1 MKLGMLQSAAAAAA
15 TAADADTFIKET
27 DDFLNESDSDEYS
40 LSSEDDGDNDDDDDG
55 TFTAQFP
62 TKKHHRFQDNEA
74 IEVVKMTKIRH
85 HNNNGHQSH
94 YTSSNGHCSNAIAT
108 NDGYTIAD
116 KTRLYKMCEPVQK
129 LPLCR

>member
-1 MKLGMLQSAAAAAA
+1 MKLGMLQSAAA

-40 LSSEDDGDNDDDDDG
+40 LSSEDDDDNDDDDDDG
-55 TFTAQFP
+55 TFTARFP
-62 TKKHHRFQDNEA
+62 TKKQHRYQDNEA
-74 IEVVKMTKIRH
+74 IEVVRMTKIRH
-85 HNNNGHQSH
+85 HNNPGHQSH
-94 YTSSNGHCSNAIAT
+94 YTSSIGHCSNAIAT

>member
-1 MKLGMLQSAAAAAA
+1 MKLGMLQSATAAAAA
-15 TAADADTFIKET
+15 ADDDTLIKET

-40 LSSEDDGDNDDDDDG
+40 LSSEDDD
-55 TFTAQFP
+55 TFAAQFP
-62 TKKHHRFQDNEA
+62 SKKHHRFQDNEA

-85 HNNNGHQSH
+85 HNNNAHQLGH
-94 YTSSNGHCSNAIAT
+94 YSSSSGHCSNAVAT